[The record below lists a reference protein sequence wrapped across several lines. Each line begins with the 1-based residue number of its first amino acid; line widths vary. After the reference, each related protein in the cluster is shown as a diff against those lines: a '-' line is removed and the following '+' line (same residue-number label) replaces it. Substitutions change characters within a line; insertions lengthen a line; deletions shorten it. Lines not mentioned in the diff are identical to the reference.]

1 MRLLKNYKL
10 ITEAR
15 KIYLKIKDES
25 LNNLAFLIDNGYDVN
40 CKDDLRWVIV
50 YISPPKVNSAYW
62 EGSKFFDIKDDIMTY
77 IEYMN
82 IKYDIEFIEF
92 FGCKESLSN
101 QVNFGRSRIFKIDE
115 LEKTNDFY
123 FTTIKIAFNKNWKN
137 KKPI

>member
-1 MRLLKNYKL
+1 MRLLKNYEF

-25 LNNLAFLIDNGYDVN
+25 TDNLAFLIDNGYDVN

-62 EGSKFFDIKDDIMTY
+62 EGSKFSDIKDDIMTY

-92 FGCKESLSN
+92 FGCKDTDSDPKDM
-101 QVNFGRSRIFKIDE
+101 GRSRIYKVED
-115 LEKTNDFY
+115 LEKCNNLY
-123 FTTIKIAFNKNWKN
+123 FTSIKIAFKKNWK
-137 KKPI
+137 K